1 MKEKIY
7 TIPVNEAYDVD
18 CECPLCL
25 LQNKLER
32 DAVSFALGDAMM
44 QPDHREASNKIGYCR
59 EHFSLMMK
67 RPNKLS
73 LALILDTHLENI
85 RAELDK
91 CAKSASPSGKGLF
104 GRDKSQDLSTKV
116 CGMLDELESSCMIC
130 KKIDGTMEH
139 YIDVLFYM
147 WDKDDEFRAKFER
160 SKGVCL
166 PHLKLL
172 AKSAPKYLSKGRAG
186 DFLAALLQKET
197 AELSRIQEDIH
208 KFTLKFDYRN
218 ADMPWGTA
226 QDAPIR
232 TVEKITGS
240 ITPLETEE

>member
-7 TIPVNEAYDVD
+7 TIPVNEAYDTE
-18 CECPLCL
+18 CECPLCF

-44 QPDHREASNKIGYCR
+44 QPDHRETSNKIGYCR
-59 EHFSLMMK
+59 EHFSLMMQ

-73 LALILDTHLENI
+73 LALVLDTHLKNI
-85 RAELDK
+85 RSELDK
-91 CAKSASPSGKGLF
+91 CEKSSSASVKGFF
-104 GRDKSQDLSTKV
+104 GRDKSQNLSEKL
-116 CGMLDELESSCMIC
+116 CSLLGELENSCMIC
-130 KKIDGTMEH
+130 KKIDSTMEH

-147 WDKDDEFRAKFER
+147 WDKEDDFRNKFER

-166 PHLKLL
+166 PHLQLL
-172 AKSAPKYLSKGRAG
+172 AKSAPGYLSKSRAG
-186 DFLAALLQKET
+186 EFLSSLLQKESS
-197 AELSRIQEDIH
+197 ELSRVQEDIH

-232 TVEKITGS
+232 TVEKIAGS
-240 ITPLETEE
+240 ITPLETEV